1 MHSNVN
7 ACLSK
12 IQNFSKIQPYHK
24 FDNPNF
30 DPERF
35 KRDLEAGAS
44 PKLVALLKNIRKLDE
59 EDMRVHKTHFKHYI
73 FSDVKAHHGARI
85 LTSAFFAWGFR
96 SAYKKDTLELDERV
110 ADDNTFAFLPGS
122 ACWQKEVPH
131 TLSKDVT
138 KEFNRVENKHGKYI
152 RFIVLDSKYKE
163 GIDLKDVKY
172 GHLFDPLSS
181 ADEKQAIGRGARN
194 CGQANIDF
202 ERDVGWTLYIFD
214 YKLMLPTVV
223 MEQYKLKGTDMF
235 EILTETNPYTTEDE
249 KAIFPKL
256 MKELDYVGQTI
267 AVDRLLTENIHPM
280 KGGMTLRSGNVTKT
294 NVVYVKKTRKKK
306 EKVPD
311 TQGSPVAAK
320 GSPVA
325 TAKGSPVATA
335 KGSPVATAKGSPV
348 AAKGSPVAAKG
359 SPAATAKGSPAAT
372 AKGSPAA
379 TAKGSPAATAKGS
392 PAATAKGSPA
402 ATAKGSPVA
411 AKGSSRETPQATPR
425 ETPQATPR
433 ETPMDD
439 QVMREAEAERVETL
453 IYLEEKYKHFPPTD
467 LQRKVKKAYKT
478 LAPYKIVNACATT
491 IQQLPLLT
499 LQELGALRTQLN
511 VQLSDPRNTET
522 ELAALQTFSDALDRQ
537 ILKANDE
544 FGSLDDRPLPALS
557 AAQQFVTEYVKP
569 SMPTKGMLLW
579 HSAGSGKTCGAV
591 SMAST
596 NFETAGYSIIWVTR
610 ASLKSEVQKNVFGE
624 GKARDVI
631 CDHANRALIEQ
642 GEDPPRKYRP
652 KWCGG
657 PISYQT
663 FSNFLN
669 RLVDKHAT
677 ASETFYNKYMT
688 SVGEDVYNIRK
699 ADPLHK
705 CLIVVDE
712 AHKLYN
718 GELASNEAPDLDIL
732 ETMIHESYEKSQA
745 DSVRVV
751 LMTAT
756 PYSYSPLEFFKLMN
770 LLREDTLPT
779 DLATLK
785 RDLTADG
792 RMKKELIQ
800 KFDGYISYVDVSKDR
815 SRFAQVTRVVDDDLN
830 VSMSAREPG
839 FTEVTKEQVAAA
851 AAAKNDPND
860 AETAR
865 LTAQLEQ
872 ETADLE
878 RLQALTATFKEKKQ
892 EIGKKTKE
900 CVGKIKNGLTM
911 TKEACNKRYK
921 FLADVLAVSEKEH
934 AADLAEK
941 QEERKKTH
949 KALDQYRKALQEKL
963 KKTWKTLSETY
974 KKQMSGPDESDK
986 SQLSELR
993 HCVNTHVHKL
1003 KNSMVSPRTLKRLK
1017 KFQHLRRHLTG
1028 RDKVNAQRG
1037 VNLILNKLKTN
1048 PYNLSDDDA
1057 MLAEEIS
1064 KESSESSASNAPRLK
1079 F

>member
-24 FDNPNF
+24 FDNPHF

-35 KRDLEAGAS
+35 KLDLEAGAS

-73 FSDVKAHHGARI
+73 FSDVKAQHGARI

-96 SAYKKDTLELDERV
+96 SAYKENTLELDDRA

-138 KEFNRVENKHGKYI
+138 KEYNRVENKHGKYL
-152 RFIVLDSKYKE
+152 RFIILDSKYKE

-194 CGQANIDF
+194 CGQANMDF
-202 ERDVGWTLYIFD
+202 VRDEGWTLYIYE
-214 YKLMLPTVV
+214 YKLMLPTYV
-223 MEQYKLKGTDMF
+223 MEQYKLKGKDMF
-235 EILTETNPYTTEDE
+235 EIITETNPYTTEDE
-249 KAIFPKL
+249 KALFPKL
-256 MKELDYVGQTI
+256 MKELDYVGQVI
-267 AVDRLLTENIHPM
+267 AVDRLLTETIHPAM
-280 KGGMTLRSGNVTKT
+280 SGGMQLRNGRIIT
-294 NVVYVKKTRKKK
+294 NKIQYVKKTRKKK
-306 EKVPD
+306 EKAKAATRRVSPGFVALD
-311 TQGSPVAAK
+311 VASDSPIRSPPRDVGSPPRDV
-320 GSPVA
+320 SPIR
-325 TAKGSPVATA
+325 SPPRDVV
-335 KGSPVATAKGSPV
+335 SPL
-348 AAKGSPVAAKG
+348 
-359 SPAATAKGSPAAT
+359 
-372 AKGSPAA
+372 
-379 TAKGSPAATAKGS
+379 
-392 PAATAKGSPA
+392 
-402 ATAKGSPVA
+402 
-411 AKGSSRETPQATPR
+411 
-425 ETPQATPR
+425 
-433 ETPMDD
+433 DD
-439 QVMREAEAERVETL
+439 RVMREAEAEKVETL
-453 IYLEEKYKHFPPTD
+453 LYLEEKYKHFPPTD
-467 LQRKVKKAYKT
+467 LQKKVKRAHT
-478 LAPYKIVNACATT
+478 SLAAHKLVNACATT
-491 IQQLPLLT
+491 VQQLPLLT
-499 LQELGALRTQLN
+499 VEELSALRTQLN
-511 VQLSDPRNTET
+511 VQLSDATEP
-522 ELAALQTFSDALDRQ
+522 ELVTLKTFSDALDRQ
-537 ILKANDE
+537 ILKSNDE
-544 FGSLDDRPLPALS
+544 FGSLDARPLPSLS
-557 AAQQFVTEYVKP
+557 AAQQFIQEYVKP
-569 SMPTKGMLLW
+569 SMPTKGMLMW
-579 HSAGSGKTCGAV
+579 HSAGSGKTCAAV

-631 CDHANRALIEQ
+631 CDHYNRSLIEA
-642 GEDPPRKYRP
+642 GEDPPHKYRP

-669 RLVDKHAT
+669 RLVDKRAT
-677 ASETFYNKYMT
+677 ASETFYNKFMN

-718 GELASNEAPDLDIL
+718 GELAPNEAPDLDIL

-785 RDLTADG
+785 RDLTHEG
-792 RMKKELIQ
+792 RMKKELIK

-815 SRFAQVTRVVDDDLN
+815 SRFAQVKRVIDDDLN
-830 VSMSAREPG
+830 VTMSVREEG

-851 AAAKNDPND
+851 AAARNNVRDS
-860 AETAR
+860 ETER
-865 LTAQLEQ
+865 LTAQLERDQ
-872 ETADLE
+872 AELA
-878 RLQALTATFKEKKQ
+878 RLQALTDRFKEQKQQISSDTKK
-892 EIGKKTKE
+892 

-911 TKEACNKRYK
+911 TKEACAKRSNF
-921 FLADVLAVSEKEH
+921 FLGSIVFL
-934 AADLAEK
+934 EK
-941 QEERKKTH
+941 QHLTAVDKKQDERKKTQ
-949 KALDQYRKALQEKL
+949 KALDVYRKALHEKL
-963 KKTWKTLSETY
+963 KKTWKTLSDTY
-974 KKQMSGPDESDK
+974 KKQMGGPDESDK

-993 HCVNTHVHKL
+993 HCVNTHVHKE
-1003 KNSMVSPRTLKRLK
+1003 KNSIASPRTLKRLK
-1017 KFQHLRRHLTG
+1017 KFQMLHRHFSG
-1028 RDKVNAQRG
+1028 RDKVNVQRG
-1037 VNLILNKLKTN
+1037 VSMMLKKLKDKPFN
-1048 PYNLSDDDA
+1048 MSEADPL
-1057 MLAEEIS
+1057 LAEEVS
-1064 KESSESSASNAPRLK
+1064 KESSESSATNAPRIM
-1079 F
+1079 